1 MSQILINQDTIGKF
15 MVGTD
20 PMERIVNITYD
31 YQNPYVTIFYRDK
44 YDRKCSKKENYYPFC
59 WATLS
64 ACKKLCNGDK
74 VKVKELMRECG
85 IGIKKLSNV
94 AIDGSV
100 HEEFNNGYLFLFY
113 ALKPMSNSTFGS
125 FFKRA
130 GNPLYGKK
138 DKNGNDTRSKKEQ
151 RQYLVVTPVEQF
163 MISTGKRFFKGYDDY
178 NQVLR
183 MIFDLETE
191 GLDPKKDRI
200 KLNGIRF
207 NRPFY
212 FNGKTVRSFERI
224 FRIQGKT
231 KEERDKS
238 ELEIIDTMLK
248 VIYTFK
254 PDVITAHNGENFDWN
269 FIIERCKELGTTME
283 AMSAPYFKNDK
294 YIYKE
299 TRESIL
305 KLGGEM
311 ETYYQTIVPDTI
323 VTDSLHAV
331 RRAQA
336 MDSNM
341 QRADLKYATKYS
353 KMVKP
358 NRVYVPGELID
369 KILCDE
375 NENYAFNDEDGDWY
389 VYNPNYNSTSAEFKK
404 GKNDDKFKLY
414 KRNYIHEGYHLVTG
428 KYIVERY
435 LLDDLW
441 ECDKVEWK
449 YNSTNFLICKMLPVP
464 YKKCTTMGTAGQWKA
479 LLLAWSY
486 MHNLAVPMFGES
498 KTFVGGL
505 SRLLSTGFVKDVAK
519 LDYNSL
525 YPSIILTWGIS
536 DKSDLLKSMLMFLE
550 YVLTT
555 REYYKG
561 VKKKNGKIV
570 DKLKAAVQNGTAT
583 PEEIEEYNKASK
595 EYSVADGKQL
605 QMKVLG
611 NSFFGSYGAP
621 NVFPWGS
628 LKCAEQTTCTGRQS
642 LRLMISHFTKLGYKP
657 IVGDTDGFNFQL
669 PKAFRYSESNP
680 YISNGKGRN
689 SVENK
694 AYIGL
699 DADICEFE
707 DLYLGKAYNGG
718 VNKMGL
724 GLDEVVD
731 STINFS
737 RKNYADY
744 FPENPFPEDVKMV
757 GNTIK
762 SKKMPEYIAKFL
774 TTGVRMLLRGEGKN
788 FIDSYYDYV
797 EKIYNYKIPIK
808 DIATK
813 GKIKKSLSEY
823 SKDVQ
828 EITKAGRPKAR
839 QAWYE
844 LAIKNNLKVNNG
856 ETLYYVNIGTSKSH
870 SDIKKVTHYMIRQNG
885 EETDITKTIEKE
897 YKRYSKDNPINKLA
911 KADWI
916 KANYPSS
923 YIYEEIVFKCML
935 VPQYVVESETDIYC
949 DELEEPIE
957 YNTSKYIEMFNSRI
971 KPLLVC
977 FSQKIRDKILISKP
991 DDRQYFTENECEL
1004 VSGEPNK
1011 IGDQDTY
1018 EQLMTMEDKEYKF
1031 WTTYNLVPPFF
1042 SECGM
1047 GDWEVCKAKYLER
1060 VEAER
1065 ANGIMLIRES
1075 YDNAIENLTKAEVSD
1090 FIENGKMPSKL
1101 NAIVTIDEL
1110 SNNLVS
1116 KEYPDVV
1123 IGSIFDIAD
1132 KQFISEID

>member
-1 MSQILINQDTIGKF
+1 MSQDLISQETIGKF
-15 MVGTD
+15 MEGTD
-20 PMERIVNITYD
+20 SMERIVNITYD
-31 YQNPYVTIFYRDK
+31 YKNPYVTIFYRDEK
-44 YDRKCSKKENYYPFC
+44 DRKCSRRDNFYPFC
-59 WATLS
+59 WATLG
-64 ACKKLCNGDK
+64 ACQKLCNGNK
-74 VKVKELMRECG
+74 KEVVDLMREYK
-85 IGIKKLSNV
+85 IGVKKLSNV

-100 HEEFNNGYLFLFY
+100 HHEFDDGYLFLFY
-113 ALKPMSNSTFGS
+113 ALQPMSNSTFGS
-125 FFKRA
+125 FFKKA

-138 DKNGNDTRSKKEQ
+138 DKNGIDTRSQKEQ
-151 RQYLVVTPVEQF
+151 KQYLVVTPVEQY
-163 MISTGKRFFKGYDDY
+163 MIATGKRFFKGYNDY

-212 FNGKTVRSFERI
+212 FNGKIVNDFNRI
-224 FRIQGKT
+224 FRISGNT
-231 KEERDKS
+231 EEEKDKS
-238 ELEIIDTMLK
+238 ELEIIDMMLK

-269 FIIERCKELGTTME
+269 FIIERCRMLGTTME
-283 AMSAPYFKNDK
+283 AMSAPYFKDGQ

-311 ETYYQTIVPDTI
+311 ETYYQTIVPNTI

-353 KMVKP
+353 KMVKKD
-358 NRVYVPGELID
+358 RVYVPGNLID
-369 KILCDE
+369 TILCDE
-375 NENYAFNDEDGDWY
+375 NENYAFNDENGDWY
-389 VYNPNYNSTSAEFKK
+389 VYDKNCESSPNEFKC
-404 GKNDDKFKLY
+404 GKTEDKFNLY
-414 KRNYIHEGYHLVTG
+414 TRNYIQDGYRLVSG

-435 LLDDLW
+435 LYDDLW

-505 SRLLSTGFVKDVAK
+505 SRLLSTGFVNNVAK

-555 REYYKG
+555 REHYKG

-570 DKLKAAVQNGTAT
+570 DKLKASIQDGTAT
-583 PEEIEEYNKASK
+583 AQEIEEYNRASR

-611 NSFFGSYGAP
+611 NSFFGSFGAP

-628 LKCAEQTTCTGRQS
+628 LKCAEQTTCTGRQG

-669 PKAFRYSESNP
+669 PTSFRYDDSHP

-689 SVENK
+689 SVEGK
-694 AYIGL
+694 SYVGI

-707 DLYLGKAYNGG
+707 DLYLGQAYNGG
-718 VNKMGL
+718 INKMGL
-724 GLDEVVD
+724 GLDEVVA

-774 TTGVRMLLRGEGKN
+774 NVGVRMLLRGEGQA
-788 FIDSYYDYV
+788 FIRSYYEYV
-797 EKIYNYKIPIK
+797 EKIYNYRIPLR

-813 GKIKKSLSEY
+813 GKIKRSLNEY
-823 SKDVQ
+823 KADVNTL
-828 EITKAGRPKAR
+828 TKAGRPKSR

-856 ETLYYVNIGTSKSH
+856 ETIYYVNVGTSKSH
-870 SDIKKVTHYMIRQNG
+870 SDIKKVTKYISKQNG
-885 EETDITKTIEKE
+885 EEIDMTKEIRKK
-897 YKRYSKDNPINKLA
+897 YKLSGSKLPIR
-911 KADWI
+911 DWI
-916 KANYPSS
+916 IQTQPS
-923 YIYEEIVFKCML
+923 ITIKEDILFKCVL
-935 VPQYVVESETDIYC
+935 VPQYVVDSENDIYC
-949 DELEEPIE
+949 NDLDEPIE
-957 YNTSKYIEMFNSRI
+957 YNTAKYIEMFNSRI

-977 FSQKIRDKILISKP
+977 FSSNIRDKILVSNPNDKH
-991 DDRQYFTENECEL
+991 YFTEEECIL

-1011 IGDQDTY
+1011 MSDQDTY
-1018 EQLMTMEDKEYKF
+1018 AQLMTMEDKEYSF
-1031 WTTYNLVPPFF
+1031 WCKYDLVPPFF
-1042 SECGM
+1042 EECGM
-1047 GDWEVCKAKYLER
+1047 GNWETAKQEYLNRMEMERQQGIDKIRKAYNDIIESLKKDDVREF
-1060 VEAER
+1060 VEE
-1065 ANGIMLIRES
+1065 
-1075 YDNAIENLTKAEVSD
+1075 
-1090 FIENGKMPSKL
+1090 GKMPSAL
-1101 NAIVTIDEL
+1101 NLIVSLDER

-1116 KEYPDVV
+1116 KEYPE
-1123 IGSIFDIAD
+1123 IILGSIFDISE
-1132 KQFISEID
+1132 KQFTLSSLD